1 MQRSAGIG
9 RRSSASARS
18 GRQQRGA
25 SVSRRSSASAMSTH
39 LKIVVENKK
48 SSARLR
54 HFPTDLSTPPCA
66 PGLAEKVGR
75 EKKQGSRAREKETQM
90 RNRLCFQRRPHSKHV
105 PNLTAGGPAQ
115 PQHLRLRVVWLQK
128 RGREGGEIA

>member
-25 SVSRRSSASAMSTH
+25 SVSRRSSASAMS
-39 LKIVVENKK
+39 
-48 SSARLR
+48 R
-54 HFPTDLSTPPCA
+54 
-66 PGLAEKVGR
+66 
-75 EKKQGSRAREKETQM
+75 
-90 RNRLCFQRRPHSKHV
+90 HSKHV